1 MILLKPYLHL
11 NRLIIFAQ
19 GRAVY
24 DEQFKDGVNII
35 RGANSSGKSTIAD
48 FIFLVLGGDLA
59 EWKYEAERCSDVFAE
74 IGLNDTCITLRRY
87 VTNNIRQPTLVFW
100 GPYEQARQ
108 SAVEGWQSYPFA
120 RSVQKENF
128 SQLIFRALDM
138 PEVKGDLN
146 SNITMHQLLRV
157 IYIDQ
162 LSPVDSLMRNEE
174 FDPPLTRST
183 VGDMLLGVYDDT
195 LYSEE
200 LAQREKQRD
209 LEEINRNLNSLLQ
222 MFGDVEQEIDLTEI
236 EKTIEETQQQLARI
250 TVTLESSDN
259 LVVSDD
265 NTVSQGELNSV
276 RQAVSRTRQELF
288 STQSEADNQEIE
300 VADSRQFIATLEKR
314 ISALDQSLTVRDTF
328 GELPLTHCPQ
338 CLTPLVPLAD
348 NEQHHCI
355 LCRQPLPEDTHRSQ
369 ILRMR
374 QELAIQIKE
383 SQSLLEQKTQRLV
396 ELRRSLP
403 ELEHR
408 AIAAESAFNDLVN
421 RVRTKRDREID
432 TLLIKKGSLENQLE
446 FLLKQA
452 KGLSVLES
460 LKSRRARL
468 ASEIQDL
475 GLSIHAKRNRQAARI
490 NEGHSAI
497 EKYTLQLL
505 RSDLPR
511 EDLFSTAQSVSLD
524 FRTNS
529 FAVDG
534 RNQFSASSMTYLKN
548 SVHFAILFASLDL
561 EFFRYPRFLLCDN
574 TEDKGMEEARS
585 QNFQRVIVDFS
596 KNHQT
601 RHQIIFTTSMIAP
614 ELDNS
619 SLCIGPAYSKEK
631 HTLDFGAAS

>member
-1 MILLKPYLHL
+1 
-11 NRLIIFAQ
+11 
-19 GRAVY
+19 
-24 DEQFKDGVNII
+24 
-35 RGANSSGKSTIAD
+35 
-48 FIFLVLGGDLA
+48 
-59 EWKYEAERCSDVFAE
+59 
-74 IGLNDTCITLRRY
+74 
-87 VTNNIRQPTLVFW
+87 
-100 GPYEQARQ
+100 
-108 SAVEGWQSYPFA
+108 
-120 RSVQKENF
+120 
-128 SQLIFRALDM
+128 
-138 PEVKGDLN
+138 
-146 SNITMHQLLRV
+146 
-157 IYIDQ
+157 
-162 LSPVDSLMRNEE
+162 
-174 FDPPLTRST
+174 
-183 VGDMLLGVYDDT
+183 
-195 LYSEE
+195 
-200 LAQREKQRD
+200 
-209 LEEINRNLNSLLQ
+209 
-222 MFGDVEQEIDLTEI
+222 
-236 EKTIEETQQQLARI
+236 
-250 TVTLESSDN
+250 
-259 LVVSDD
+259 
-265 NTVSQGELNSV
+265 
-276 RQAVSRTRQELF
+276 
-288 STQSEADNQEIE
+288 
-300 VADSRQFIATLEKR
+300 
-314 ISALDQSLTVRDTF
+314 
-328 GELPLTHCPQ
+328 
-338 CLTPLVPLAD
+338 
-348 NEQHHCI
+348 
-355 LCRQPLPEDTHRSQ
+355 
-369 ILRMR
+369 MR